1 MPALLMSS
9 GLLPVMSLPS
19 STMLPSVGR
28 YMPVSMLKTVVL
40 PSRLGPIRPYRWP
53 FSMVRANWGT
63 ACSPPKA
70 MTRVFTS
77 SNAILRPVLGLY
89 AQSLADATLFHQ
101 PLAPGRDLRAL
112 VEDHQ
117 DDQHDGVNQ
126 HPVIVQAAEHLGQN
140 GQQRRRDDRPPHASH
155 AAQHHKHQDLDG

>member
-40 PSRLGPIRPYRWP
+40 PAPLGPIRPYRWP
-53 FSMVRANWGT
+53 FSMVRSNWAT
-63 ACSPPKA
+63 ACRPPKA
-70 MTRVFTS
+70 MPRLLTS
-77 SNAILRPVLGLY
+77 SNAILRHLLGLFAL
-89 AQSLADATLFHQ
+89 AQAGADLFHQ

-112 VEDHQ
+112 VEDHHG
-117 DDQHDGVNQ
+117 DQHDGVNQ

-140 GQQRRRDDRPPHASH
+140 GQQRRRDDGPPHASH
-155 AAQHHKHQDLDG
+155 AAQH